1 MKEILENLFKL
12 ILCTYGTQSVQFLTL
27 ILTHRHTDTYR
38 HTQTQTQTNR
48 HTDTH
53 RHTQT
58 YTDRHRHTDTDTDT
72 DTDTHTH
79 THIKERETTK
89 NLKIL
94 WDTLRYFGKTRNEK
108 PLLTLKTLPKRKVVL
123 HRYELFQFIKFANL
137 TNEGD
142 MEQQA

>member
-1 MKEILENLFKL
+1 MHLWYPISSVLN
-12 ILCTYGTQSVQFLTL
+12 TDSDTQ
-27 ILTHRHTDTYR
+27 THRHI
-38 HTQTQTQTNR
+38 QT
-48 HTDTH
+48 
-53 RHTQT
+53 
-58 YTDRHRHTDTDTDT
+58 HTDTDTDKQTHRHTPTHT
-72 DTDTHTH
+72 DIHRQTQTHRHRHRHRQTHTHTHTH

-94 WDTLRYFGKTRNEK
+94 WDTLKYFEKTRNEK

>member
-1 MKEILENLFKL
+1 MHLWYPISSVLN
-12 ILCTYGTQSVQFLTL
+12 TDSDTQ
-27 ILTHRHTDTYR
+27 THRHIQTHTDTD
-38 HTQTQTQTNR
+38 
-48 HTDTH
+48 TDTH

-58 YTDRHRHTDTDTDT
+58 YTDRHRHTDTDTQT
-72 DTDTHTH
+72 QTQTQTQTHTHTHTH